1 MASKAEPRDAKL
13 FKVNPLKEGF
23 YLIACL
29 GVGERTALFG

>member
-1 MASKAEPRDAKL
+1 MASKAEPREAKL

-23 YLIACL
+23 YLIAYL